1 MAGLG
6 GKFRQTKE
14 AHWAQAIIDRNGY
27 DALFG
32 PHGVVKVLLMTAST
46 GKSAAVNVENYGKAA
61 VCRCAL
67 RCPDVEE
74 KTILAIGIALAFTEL
89 VVIEYL
95 LEVFLLVIEGTGLVG
110 AVTVACGVVNALPGG
125 NLLRILPSA
134 GGGISDTL
142 EGNNAVKT
150 AGRALDLTAGTVY
163 SFFHKIF
170 L

>member
-1 MAGLG
+1 V
-6 GKFRQTKE
+6 
-14 AHWAQAIIDRNGY
+14 
-27 DALFG
+27 LF
-32 PHGVVKVLLMTAST
+32 VTASAC
-46 GKSAAVNVENYGKAA
+46 KSAAVNVENYGKAA

-95 LEVFLLVIEGTGLVG
+95 LEVLLLVVEGAGLIG
-110 AVTVACGVVNALPGG
+110 AVPVACGVVNALPGG

-134 GGGISDTL
+134 CGGISDAL

-150 AGRALDLTAGTVY
+150 AGCAAYIATGACDLFIHNILSAQKVQETE
-163 SFFHKIF
+163 SKIGSVSKMR
-170 L
+170 